1 MFYKRRF
8 SASIISVNKTRINL
22 LCLFIWIFEAGIG
35 IGVVQ
40 AQTTE
45 STSFEGINS
54 REFLV
59 GTIPLSAAFSGGS
72 SGTRGV
78 PAYYRSGSFAWHV
91 EQQSSALVQ
100 FTTPA
105 SQIDFWFRD
114 TSGGGPLMIRIID
127 VEGSV
132 ISEAT
137 GTQIF
142 ENLVVTRSE
151 DQTLIDR
158 IEFENPGLRDSV
170 VDDFQFKAEVP
181 AVDPADIPDPVF
193 GPIAATIGTGS
204 VSASLVEVVRGLN
217 APVVTINSPVDSNTL
232 YIADQDGVIS
242 ALNQETGRI
251 STFLDV
257 SGSLVSLG
265 ALGPVSFDERGLLG
279 FTFHPD
285 YASNGLVYTYTSEPV
300 SIVPDFT
307 TQPSGTTA
315 NHQSVISEWRVTNAA
330 DPATAVNITTR
341 RELLRLDQPQFNHN
355 GGALLFDS
363 TSLLMIAL
371 GDGGGE
377 DDADGGDFFGSPLV
391 GHGDGNAA
399 NTSNP
404 YGSIL
409 RIDPFGNNSA
419 NGQYGIPTDNPFFG
433 IDGVV
438 SEIFAY
444 GFRNPYR
451 MSIDPVTD
459 ELWVADVGQNFI
471 EEINLVVAGGNY
483 GWNEKEGSFFLQ
495 ANGDEA
501 STVTDVDPGVSID
514 LIDPVAE
521 YDRDEGAAIIG
532 GYVYRGSQ
540 IPALEGRYVFGDFG
554 GIDGTGSRLF
564 YLNVNNVVT
573 EFAMEDDTLQNMSM
587 TGIGIDNAGELYI
600 LGNST
605 GTPFGET
612 GRVLRLSPP
621 TAVTEQVGTDT
632 GDSGTI
638 SDDDGGGGSI
648 STAVLSLLFMSGII
662 FRHRYSCLYF
672 RRRLGWRYKS

>member
-1 MFYKRRF
+1 MKCNRGF
-8 SASIISVNKTRINL
+8 SVSIISISKPRIFL
-22 LCLFIWIFEAGIG
+22 LCLFVWIFEAGV
-35 IGVVQ
+35 GVVH
-40 AQTTE
+40 AQSTE
-45 STSFEGINS
+45 STSFEGISS
-54 REFLV
+54 REFLI
-59 GTIPLSAAFSGGS
+59 GTAPLSAAFSGGS

-78 PAYYRSGSFAWHV
+78 RAYYRSGSFAWHI
-91 EQQSSALVQ
+91 EPQSSALVQ

-114 TSGGGPLMIRIID
+114 TTSGGPLVIRIID
-127 VEGSV
+127 IEGTV

-137 GTQIF
+137 GTQVF

-158 IEFENPGLRDSV
+158 IEFENPGSRDSV
-170 VDDFQFKAEVP
+170 VDDFQFTAEVP
-181 AVDPADIPDPVF
+181 AVDPADIPEPAF

-204 VSASLVEVVRGLN
+204 VVASLVEVARGLN
-217 APVVTINSPVDSNTL
+217 APVVTINSPVDTNTL

-300 SIVPDFT
+300 STVPDFT
-307 TQPSGTTA
+307 TQPTGTTA

-355 GGALLFDS
+355 GGALLFDR
-363 TSLLMIAL
+363 TSLLLIAL
-371 GDGGGE
+371 GDGGGQ
-377 DDADGGDFFGSPLV
+377 DDADGGDFLGSPIV

-438 SEIFAY
+438 SEIYAY

-451 MSIDPVTD
+451 MSFDPVTD

-501 STVTDVDPGVSID
+501 STVTSVNPGVSPD

-532 GYVYRGSQ
+532 GFVYRGSQ
-540 IPALEGRYVFGDFG
+540 IPALEGRYVFGDYG

-564 YLNVNNVVT
+564 YLNVNNVVM

-587 TGIGIDNAGELYI
+587 SGIGIDNEGELYI

-612 GRVLRLSPP
+612 GRVLRLSSS
-621 TAVTEQVGTDT
+621 TTVIEQVNI
-632 GDSGTI
+632 DS
-638 SDDDGGGGSI
+638 SDDDSDSGSGSGGGSI
-648 STAVLSLLFMSGII
+648 GIALLSFLFMSGI
-662 FRHRYSCLYF
+662 RS
-672 RRRLGWRYKS
+672 RRRCSYLYARCD